1 MAISPWAAVRNS
13 AQPLPPDP
21 GPWAQLDQ
29 TAEGQLANSSPA
41 KLSPRLG
48 VTPPP
53 DVTLAPQEPTP
64 LHNQLSHAAKRLG
77 ELQQKDQPYDWSA
90 HSPLGKVAHVF
101 SKIGNI
107 AGSIVAPGP
116 MSLIPGTDLNR
127 KTEEAQLG
135 KQIEDISGQE
145 ATNREKSANAGHLE
159 AETPQVAPNAE
170 STRTYQGAETRH
182 ANALSAGEEQLNA
195 MGAPLKNLYDH
206 LVSQDVAAGKDPSQN
221 PDITRV
227 GDAIQY
233 LQKQTAPKAL
243 ESKGGTWKGQ
253 QAFGNFHPDTGKYT
267 DPHTGEEMVGF
278 KPNEPASQM
287 IPFMYNPQTNA
298 PFRPSAGAPLPQ
310 GTMSLTQLG
319 QGNEKDVQETQKTI
333 GEVKSLSGVTSMMSQ
348 LARDNTGP
356 SDFGIIMSFT
366 GAVKPENVGKLR
378 WQKAE
383 QDYIEGLRSSYGD
396 LEAWKNKIGS
406 GQRLTDQEKQQ
417 MIHAVQVVQNAKAQ
431 EAGLQRN
438 GNDWYAK
445 GADGQWHLQ

>member
-1 MAISPWAAVRNS
+1 MAVSPWAQIRQG
-13 AQPLPPDP
+13 AQPD
-21 GPWAQLDQ
+21 
-29 TAEGQLANSSPA
+29 
-41 KLSPRLG
+41 
-48 VTPPP
+48 TPPP
-53 DVTLAPQEPTP
+53 DIGPWAPMPDVPAPVEGMAKPARVVEDPIASNIEYHQAQAQKYRNALANPWGTP
-64 LHNQLSHAAKRLG
+64 NNHPGK
-77 ELQQKDQPYDWSA
+77 
-90 HSPLGKVAHVF
+90 LGKVAHIF
-101 SKIGNI
+101 SEVGNI
-107 AGSIVAPGP
+107 AGNIVAPNV
-116 MSLIPGTDLNR
+116 MANIPGTQLYNESKQAGNTAALDKELGE
-127 KTEEAQLG
+127 KATQEEQG
-135 KQIEDISGQE
+135 
-145 ATNREKSANAGHLE
+145 ATAGHLR
-159 AETPQVAPNAE
+159 AETEQIPANAE

-182 ANALSAGEEQLNA
+182 ANAQAVGEEQLNA

-233 LQKQTAPKAL
+233 LQKQTAPKSL

-319 QGNEKDVQETQKTI
+319 QGNEKDVQETQKSI
-333 GEVKSLSGVTSMMSQ
+333 GEVKSLSGVTQMMSQ